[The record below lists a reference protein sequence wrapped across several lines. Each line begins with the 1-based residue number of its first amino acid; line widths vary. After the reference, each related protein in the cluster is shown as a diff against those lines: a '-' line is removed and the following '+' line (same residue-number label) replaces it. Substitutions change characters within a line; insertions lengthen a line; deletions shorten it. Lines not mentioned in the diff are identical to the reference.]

1 MAPDMQ
7 GIFREVLTSAL
18 RSDGLANALQGVG
31 GSSDGGPSGKSGSNG
46 GGLSGMK
53 GLAAGAGAAALA
65 PIALKN
71 AGKLARSLGV
81 DNLGDA
87 VKSPGEALA
96 GAKSS
101 VGDRLTSSV
110 KDKAKGALDEAGGP
124 GGIAKDAFKQMLPFG
139 GGDGGG
145 GKGGAEGVGKG
156 RRMPIQQVVD
166 IGIPIE
172 TVYNQFTQ
180 FEDWPRFMHRV
191 KRATQDDDCTVS
203 FAVKIWGKTKEFT
216 AKIDT
221 QRPDQRIKWKSSEGM
236 THTGVVTFHE
246 LGPNLTR
253 VILNFAVDPGSLV
266 EKFARGARHVKRA
279 TRADLHRFVA
289 FIETAEHETGA
300 WRGVIEDG
308 ELVEEHDPSYDE
320 QRDYSDIE
328 ELTDQEDSDE
338 DEDEDED
345 EEGDED
351 ERGDDQSENE
361 EESPRARRTQRQQRS
376 GGSDRQKRARGR
388 EAQERQSGAGRQ
400 SSGSG
405 RSSSR
410 RSAGSGSRSSG
421 GSGSRSSGRSS
432 SGRSSSGSSGR
443 SSSSRSGGSQPR
455 SRSSRQSNSGG
466 STSSR
471 SSGQPR
477 SSRGSSGGQSRSRG
491 RTQGRTS

>member
-1 MAPDMQ
+1 MQ
-7 GIFREVLTSAL
+7 GILREVLSNAVQ
-18 RSDGLANALQGVG
+18 SGGLADALQGG
-31 GSSDGGPSGKSGSNG
+31 GGGSDGGAKSGSNG
-46 GGLSGMK
+46 GGGLSGIK
-53 GLAAGAGAAALA
+53 GLAAGAGVAALA

-87 VKSPGEALA
+87 VKSPGEALE

-124 GGIAKDAFKQMLPFG
+124 GGIAKDAFKQMLPG
-139 GGDGGG
+139 GGGGG

-156 RRMPIQQVVD
+156 RRMPVQQVVD

-180 FEDWPRFMHRV
+180 FEDWPQFMHRV

-221 QRPDQRIKWKSSEGM
+221 QRPDQRIKWKSSQGM

-253 VILNFAVDPGSLV
+253 VILNFDLDPGSLV

-320 QRDYSDIE
+320 QREYSDIE
-328 ELTDQEDSDE
+328 ELTDQEDSDQ
-338 DEDEDED
+338 DED

-351 ERGDDQSENE
+351 ERGEDQSEDE
-361 EESPRARRTQRQQRS
+361 EESPRATRTQRQQRS

-388 EAQERQSGAGRQ
+388 EAQQRQSGRGRQ
-400 SSGSG
+400 ASG
-405 RSSSR
+405 
-410 RSAGSGSRSSG
+410 
-421 GSGSRSSGRSS
+421 
-432 SGRSSSGSSGR
+432 SGR

-455 SRSSRQSNSGG
+455 SRSSRQSDGGG

-471 SSGQPR
+471 SSGRSR

-491 RTQGRTS
+491 RTQDRTS

>member
-18 RSDGLANALQGVG
+18 QSDGLANALQGVG
-31 GSSDGGPSGKSGSNG
+31 GSSNGGASEKSGSNGG

-65 PIALKN
+65 PIAFKN

-87 VKSPGEALA
+87 VKSPGEALE
-96 GAKSS
+96 GAKSN

-139 GGDGGG
+139 GGGGGG

-156 RRMPIQQVVD
+156 RRMPVQQVVD
-166 IGIPIE
+166 VGIPIE
-172 TVYNQFTQ
+172 AVYNQFTQ
-180 FEDWPRFMHRV
+180 FEDWPQFMHRV

-216 AKIDT
+216 AKIET
-221 QRPDQRIKWKSSEGM
+221 QRPDQRIKWKSSQGM

-246 LGPNLTR
+246 VGPSLTR
-253 VILNFAVDPGSLV
+253 VILNFEVDPGSLV

-320 QRDYSDIE
+320 QREYSDIE

-338 DEDEDED
+338 DEDQES
-345 EEGDED
+345 DED
-351 ERGDDQSENE
+351 ERGENQSDDE

-376 GGSDRQKRARGR
+376 ASSDRQKRGRGG
-388 EAQERQSGAGRQ
+388 EAQQRQSG
-400 SSGSG
+400 
-405 RSSSR
+405 
-410 RSAGSGSRSSG
+410 GSRQASG
-421 GSGSRSSGRSS
+421 SGRSS

-443 SSSSRSGGSQPR
+443 SQTRGRSSRRQSDSGGSSSSGRSQTR
-455 SRSSRQSNSGG
+455 SRSSRQSNS
-466 STSSR
+466 SASSR
-471 SSGQPR
+471 SSGRSR
-477 SSRGSSGGQSRSRG
+477 SSRGSSGGQSRSGSRSQS
-491 RTQGRTS
+491 RNS